1 MADKSSF
8 DVVSEVDLAEV
19 TNAVDQAR
27 REVATRFDFK
37 GTDTSI
43 QQDEDLVEVRSSTED
58 RLKAAV
64 DVFKDKCVK
73 RKISLKALSEGP
85 ILPAAKATY
94 RQSVHIN
101 RGISQDKAREIV
113 KFIKDLKLKKVQTA
127 IQGEQLRVSGP
138 KKDDLQEVIGA
149 LREADFGIPLQFR
162 NYRG

>member
-19 TNAVDQAR
+19 TNAVDQAG

-37 GTDTSI
+37 DTGTSI
-43 QQDEDLVEVRSSTED
+43 QQDEDLVEVRSSTEE

-64 DVFKDKCVK
+64 GVFKDKCVK

-85 ILPAAKATY
+85 VLPAAKATY
-94 RQSVHIN
+94 RMSVHVN

-127 IQGEQLRVSGP
+127 IQGDQLRVSAP
-138 KKDDLQEVIGA
+138 KRDDLQEVIGA